1 MAVEPPHYDISAA
14 LRQVA
19 LAAHDGNTEVLSSH
33 LDSGEEVVR
42 AAAVRGLWEC
52 THGDP
57 TDPQAVLLMLHEFV
71 GKERA
76 THVLVAVGETF
87 ATRHGKICEVLLDHE
102 DTRVVEAGCF
112 AAAQLAPSANHLV
125 GRLEALAST
134 HEDDLVRE
142 SAIAALGAY
151 GLPRSTS
158 IVIAATSDKV
168 YVRRRAIVALS
179 AFEGEDVEE
188 ALRAATA
195 DRDAQTRALAE
206 DILRAGSLEG

>member
-1 MAVEPPHYDISAA
+1 MAFEPPHYDISAA

-19 LAAHDGNTEVLSSH
+19 LAAHDGNTDLLGSYV
-33 LDSGEEVVR
+33 DSDEEIVR

-52 THGDP
+52 THGSP
-57 TDPQAVLLMLHEFV
+57 TDPEPVLLMLHQLM
-71 GKERA
+71 GNERT

-87 ATRHGKICEVLLDHE
+87 ATRHGILCQQLLDHA
-102 DTRVVEAGCF
+102 DPRVVEAGCF
-112 AAAQLAPSANHLV
+112 AAAQLAPSASHLV
-125 GRLEALAST
+125 DRLEGLAST

-179 AFEGEDVEE
+179 AFEGDDVED